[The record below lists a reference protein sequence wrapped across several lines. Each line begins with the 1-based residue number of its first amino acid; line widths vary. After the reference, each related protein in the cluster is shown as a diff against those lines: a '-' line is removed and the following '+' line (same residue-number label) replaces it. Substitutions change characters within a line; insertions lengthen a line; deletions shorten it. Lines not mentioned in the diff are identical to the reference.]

1 MPSATL
7 GHGAHLRTGSCV
19 WYREGASMETCL
31 EEYLRMASQA
41 SWVCALAPGAAM
53 VEVQLWVRP
62 EVMELGVLPILPPD
76 KMLSRLLQYAQDLGE
91 RGFPQMNYDTWK
103 HIAVKKMGLSVECS
117 MVVFFSCLLFSKLR
131 PGRDRE
137 LEASLA
143 SAATQKERDQVMGS
157 VEVWT
162 LELIVLLYLHRV
174 TSAHPRAV
182 ARQAS
187 LHTLT
192 TDPWPN
198 NTSGSASRKAL
209 LEEKHGEF
217 VREALPELLSLL
229 AGHLLVEDTEK
240 RKSSSD
246 RRTARE
252 LLGFMKTAGVLSV
265 DVVRSLGFIIGASVQ
280 GEKSERDLL
289 SVAMDATNCYR
300 SGYLSKKNAFQKGLF
315 EQWLL
320 QGLDWAPHGEWLCV
334 RRGCRQ
340 PWPVVSLAPQ
350 SHHRLV
356 ASPNSSLR
364 MVYICEMME
373 GLTAYM
379 GEESLPFDLKV
390 RRCSKSNIYIL
401 QPLRNA
407 VIHKC
412 HDTRVVL
419 GPVAGRLRLSEC
431 RNTVVVCA
439 ARSVV
444 VADCRG
450 VIVHTLTPQRPLLVG
465 SRTQGVTLAP
475 LNIHYPK
482 LKHHMAKAQLQSHIN
497 MWNRPL
503 HLGIE
508 GVLSGA
514 CEVMNPDDFQLLV
527 IPFTQTPPI
536 DGRPPL
542 LPPGLPHEFAKSV
555 EEAGKY
561 VSSFRAEVRDANL
574 SPDQRAVLQK
584 AIDAR
589 FKAWLR
595 DTGKQ
600 RELDQLEKLAVTLK
614 YERVAKT
621 TAI

>member
-1 MPSATL
+1 M
-7 GHGAHLRTGSCV
+7 G
-19 WYREGASMETCL
+19 
-31 EEYLRMASQA
+31 
-41 SWVCALAPGAAM
+41 
-53 VEVQLWVRP
+53 EVQLWVRP

-76 KMLSRLLQYAQDLGE
+76 KISIEMLSRLLQYSQDMGE
-91 RGFPQMNYDTWK
+91 RGYPQMSYETWK

-131 PGRDRE
+131 PGRDRK

-143 SAATQKERDQVMGS
+143 SAASQKDRDEVMGC

-162 LELIVLLYLHRV
+162 MELIIVLYLHRV
-174 TSAHPRAV
+174 TSAHPRAI
-182 ARQAS
+182 ARQTS

-198 NTSGSASRKAL
+198 NNTSGTAARKQL
-209 LEEKHGEF
+209 LEEKHAEF

-229 AGHLLVEDTEK
+229 AGHLQVEDTEK
-240 RKSSSD
+240 KKKSSD
-246 RRTARE
+246 KRTPRE
-252 LLGFMKTAGVLSV
+252 LLGFMKSAGVLSV
-265 DVVRSLGFIIGASVQ
+265 DVVRSLGFIIGTSVQ
-280 GEKSERDLL
+280 GEKGEHDLL
-289 SVAMDATNCYR
+289 SVAMDTNNCYR
-300 SGYLSKKNAFQKGLF
+300 SGYLSKKNSFQKG
-315 EQWLL
+315 Q
-320 QGLDWAPHGEWLCV
+320 
-334 RRGCRQ
+334 
-340 PWPVVSLAPQ
+340 
-350 SHHRLV
+350 RL
-356 ASPNSSLR
+356 
-364 MVYICEMME
+364 MYICELVD
-373 GLTAYM
+373 GLTAHM
-379 GEESLPFDLKV
+379 GDDTAPCDLKI

-401 QPLRNA
+401 QPIRNA

-412 HDTRVVL
+412 HDTRIVL
-419 GPVAGRLRLSEC
+419 GPVSGRIRLSEC
-431 RNTVVVCA
+431 RNTTLVCA

-444 VADCRG
+444 IADCRG
-450 VIVHTLTPQRPLLVG
+450 LIVHTLTPQRPILVG
-465 SRTQGVTLAP
+465 GRTQGVTLAP
-475 LNIHYPK
+475 LNIHYPR

-503 HLGIE
+503 HLGSE

-514 CEVMNPDDFQLLV
+514 CEVMNPEDFQLLV

-555 EEAGKY
+555 EESGKC
-561 VSSFRAEVRDANL
+561 VSSFRAEVRDADL
-574 SPDQRAVLQK
+574 SPEQRAILQK
-584 AIDAR
+584 AVDAK

-600 RELDQLEKLAVTLK
+600 REIDQLEKLALTLK

>member
-1 MPSATL
+1 
-7 GHGAHLRTGSCV
+7 
-19 WYREGASMETCL
+19 
-31 EEYLRMASQA
+31 MA
-41 SWVCALAPGAAM
+41 
-53 VEVQLWVRP
+53 EVQFWVRP

-76 KMLSRLLQYAQDLGE
+76 KISIEMLSRLLQYSQDLGE
-91 RGFPQMNYDTWK
+91 RGYPQMNYETWK
-103 HIAVKKMGLSVECS
+103 HVAVKKMGLSVECS

-137 LEASLA
+137 LEATLA
-143 SAATQKERDQVMGS
+143 AAASQKERDEVMGG

-162 LELIVLLYLHRV
+162 MELIILLYLHRV
-174 TSAHPRAV
+174 TSAHPRAI

-187 LHTLT
+187 LQTLT

-198 NTSGSASRKAL
+198 SNISGATARKQL
-209 LEEKHGEF
+209 LEEKHAGF

-229 AGHLLVEDTEK
+229 AGHLQVEDTEK
-240 RKSSSD
+240 KKKSGD
-246 RRTARE
+246 KRTPRE
-252 LLGFMKTAGVLSV
+252 LLGFMKSAGVLSV
-265 DVVRSLGFIIGASVQ
+265 DVVKSLGFIIGTSLQ
-280 GEKSERDLL
+280 GDKAEHDLL
-289 SVAMDATNCYR
+289 SVAMDTNNCYR

-320 QGLDWAPHGEWLCV
+320 RGLDWAPHGEWLCV

-340 PWPVVSLAPQ
+340 SWPVVSLAPQ
-350 SHHRLV
+350 THHRFV
-356 ASPNSSLR
+356 TSPSSGHRL
-364 MVYICEMME
+364 MYICELID
-373 GLTAYM
+373 GLTAHM
-379 GEESLPFDLKV
+379 GDEAAPCDLKV

-401 QPLRNA
+401 QPIRNA

-412 HDTRVVL
+412 HDTRIVL
-419 GPVAGRLRLSEC
+419 GPVSGRIRLSEC

-444 VADCRG
+444 IADCRG
-450 VIVHTLTPQRPLLVG
+450 
-465 SRTQGVTLAP
+465 S
-475 LNIHYPK
+475 
-482 LKHHMAKAQLQSHIN
+482 
-497 MWNRPL
+497 
-503 HLGIE
+503 E
-508 GVLSGA
+508 GVLGGA
-514 CEVMNPDDFQLLV
+514 CEVMNPEDFQLLV

-555 EEAGKY
+555 EEAGKC
-561 VSSFRAEVRDANL
+561 VSSFRAEVRDAEL
-574 SPDQRAVLQK
+574 SPEQRAILQK
-584 AIDAR
+584 AVDAK

-600 RELDQLEKLAVTLK
+600 RELDQLEKLALTLK

>member
-1 MPSATL
+1 M
-7 GHGAHLRTGSCV
+7 G
-19 WYREGASMETCL
+19 
-31 EEYLRMASQA
+31 
-41 SWVCALAPGAAM
+41 
-53 VEVQLWVRP
+53 EVQLWVRP

-76 KMLSRLLQYAQDLGE
+76 KISIEMLSRLLQYSQDMGE
-91 RGFPQMNYDTWK
+91 RGYPQMSYETWK

-131 PGRDRE
+131 PGRDRK

-143 SAATQKERDQVMGS
+143 SAASQKDRDEVMGC

-162 LELIVLLYLHRV
+162 MELIIVLYLHRV
-174 TSAHPRAV
+174 TSAHPRAI
-182 ARQAS
+182 ARQTS

-198 NTSGSASRKAL
+198 NNTSGTAARKQL
-209 LEEKHGEF
+209 LEEKHAEF

-229 AGHLLVEDTEK
+229 AGHLQVEDTEK
-240 RKSSSD
+240 KKKSSD
-246 RRTARE
+246 KRTPRE
-252 LLGFMKTAGVLSV
+252 LLGFMKSAGVLSV
-265 DVVRSLGFIIGASVQ
+265 DVVRSLGFIIGTSVQ
-280 GEKSERDLL
+280 GEKGEHDLL
-289 SVAMDATNCYR
+289 SVAMDTNNCYR
-300 SGYLSKKNAFQKGLF
+300 SGYLSKKNSFQKGLF

-320 QGLDWAPHGEWLCV
+320 RGLDWAPHGEWLCV
-334 RRGCRQ
+334 RRGSRQ
-340 PWPVVSLAPQ
+340 SWPVVSLAPQ
-350 SHHRLV
+350 THHRFV
-356 ASPNSSLR
+356 ASSSSGQRL
-364 MVYICEMME
+364 MYICELVD
-373 GLTAYM
+373 GLTAHM
-379 GEESLPFDLKV
+379 GDDTAPCDLKI

-401 QPLRNA
+401 QPIRNA

-412 HDTRVVL
+412 HDTRIVL
-419 GPVAGRLRLSEC
+419 GPVSGRIRLSEC
-431 RNTVVVCA
+431 RNTTLVCA

-444 VADCRG
+444 IADCRG
-450 VIVHTLTPQRPLLVG
+450 LIVHTLTPQRPILVG
-465 SRTQGVTLAP
+465 GRTQGVTLAP
-475 LNIHYPK
+475 LNIHYPR

-503 HLGIE
+503 HLGSE

-514 CEVMNPDDFQLLV
+514 CEVMNPEDFQLLV

-555 EEAGKY
+555 EESGKC
-561 VSSFRAEVRDANL
+561 VSSFRAEVRDADL
-574 SPDQRAVLQK
+574 SPEQRAILQK
-584 AIDAR
+584 AVDAK

-600 RELDQLEKLAVTLK
+600 REIDQLEKLALTLK

>member
-1 MPSATL
+1 
-7 GHGAHLRTGSCV
+7 
-19 WYREGASMETCL
+19 
-31 EEYLRMASQA
+31 MA
-41 SWVCALAPGAAM
+41 
-53 VEVQLWVRP
+53 EVQFWVRP

-76 KMLSRLLQYAQDLGE
+76 KISIEMLSRLLQYSQDLGE
-91 RGFPQMNYDTWK
+91 RGYPQMNYETWK
-103 HIAVKKMGLSVECS
+103 HVAVKKMGLSVECS

-137 LEASLA
+137 LEATLA
-143 SAATQKERDQVMGS
+143 AAASQKERDEVMGG

-162 LELIVLLYLHRV
+162 MELIILLYLHRV
-174 TSAHPRAV
+174 TSAHPRAI

-187 LHTLT
+187 LQTLT

-198 NTSGSASRKAL
+198 SNISGATARKQL
-209 LEEKHGEF
+209 LEEKHAGF

-229 AGHLLVEDTEK
+229 AGHLQVEDTEK
-240 RKSSSD
+240 KKKSGD
-246 RRTARE
+246 KRTPRE
-252 LLGFMKTAGVLSV
+252 LLGFMKSAGVLSV
-265 DVVRSLGFIIGASVQ
+265 DVVKSLGFIIGTSLQ
-280 GEKSERDLL
+280 GDKAEHDLL
-289 SVAMDATNCYR
+289 SVAMDTNNCYR

-320 QGLDWAPHGEWLCV
+320 RGLDWAPHGEWLCV

-340 PWPVVSLAPQ
+340 SWPVVSLAPQ
-350 SHHRLV
+350 THHRFV
-356 ASPNSSLR
+356 TSPSSGHRL
-364 MVYICEMME
+364 MYICELID
-373 GLTAYM
+373 GLTAHM
-379 GEESLPFDLKV
+379 GDEAAPCDLKV

-401 QPLRNA
+401 QPIRNA

-412 HDTRVVL
+412 HDTRIVL
-419 GPVAGRLRLSEC
+419 GPVSGRIRLSEC

-444 VADCRG
+444 IADCRG

-465 SRTQGVTLAP
+465 GRTQGVSLAP
-475 LNIHYPK
+475 LNIHYPR

-497 MWNRPL
+497 RWNRPL
-503 HLGIE
+503 HLGSE
-508 GVLSGA
+508 GVLGGA
-514 CEVMNPDDFQLLV
+514 CEVMNPEDFQLLV

-555 EEAGKY
+555 EEAGKC
-561 VSSFRAEVRDANL
+561 VSSFRAEVRDAEL
-574 SPDQRAVLQK
+574 SPEQRAILQK
-584 AIDAR
+584 AVDAK

-600 RELDQLEKLAVTLK
+600 RELDQLEKLALTLK